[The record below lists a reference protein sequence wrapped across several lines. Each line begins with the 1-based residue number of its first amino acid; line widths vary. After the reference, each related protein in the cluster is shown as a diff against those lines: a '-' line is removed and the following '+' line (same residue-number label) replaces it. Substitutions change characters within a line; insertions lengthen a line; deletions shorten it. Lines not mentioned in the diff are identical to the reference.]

1 MTEKSN
7 REKLTENMVYA
18 STELGVEIAQ
28 ELAAQVLIQKPGM
41 SLKEFTKVL
50 DQYVARIKLPS

>member
-1 MTEKSN
+1 MTEKSR
-7 REKLTENMVYA
+7 REKLTENLVYA

-50 DQYVARIKLPS
+50 DEYVDRIKLPS